1 MTSDKT
7 VHAFGADLLGDLDA
21 TGLADLIRRGD
32 ISAAEA
38 AAAAIARARR
48 LQPLLNAIEFETFE
62 SALRAAREA
71 SPGTGVFAGVP
82 TFIKDNTD
90 LQGLPTRQGSAAIPA
105 HPVAA
110 TGAFARQYL
119 STGLNV
125 IGKSALPELG
135 FNASTEFADRAP
147 TRNPWHTDFSSG
159 ASSGG
164 SAALVAAGVVPIAHA
179 NDGGGSIRI
188 PAAACGLVGLKPT
201 RGRHLDAENV
211 RGLPVNI
218 ISEGVVT
225 RSVRDTANFLYGIEQ
240 YWRNPKLAPV
250 GRVEG
255 PGARRLRIGLVLD
268 SVTGPS
274 DADTRATV
282 LATAQLLQRLGHDVV
297 EIPLPIDAQFAEDF
311 AIYWGMLSFLVS
323 TFGKQVIHPDFDK
336 RKLDNLSQGLA
347 ALYRKNM
354 LKTPFVIYR
363 LKRLERLYARA
374 FDKLDVILSPVLG
387 HTTPALGH
395 LSPAQDFDAL
405 FERLT
410 RYVSFTPLNN
420 VAGGPALA
428 LPMGAT
434 AQGLPIAVHLSA
446 NHGDERTLLELA
458 FELEA
463 AQPFRR
469 IQDVSPA
476 RASGLRGPHLHKCI
490 IVRPA
495 LRA

>member
-7 VHAFGADLLGDLDA
+7 VHAFTDDILGDLDA
-21 TGLADLIRRGD
+21 TGLAALLRRGAV
-32 ISAAEA
+32 SRREVAE
-38 AAAAIARARR
+38 AAIARARR
-48 LQPLLNAIEFETFE
+48 LQPLINAIELETYE
-62 SALRAAREA
+62 AALKA
-71 SPGTGVFAGVP
+71 SEQASSTGLFAGVP

-105 HPVAA
+105 RPMAA

-119 STGLNV
+119 STGVTV
-125 IGKSALPELG
+125 IGKSSLPEFG
-135 FNASTEFADRAP
+135 FNASTEFAGRAP

-201 RGRHLDAENV
+201 RGRHLDAESV
-211 RGLPVNI
+211 RALPVNI
-218 ISEGVVT
+218 VSEGVVT

-240 YWRNPKLAPV
+240 YWRNPKLPPV

-255 PGARRLRIGLVLD
+255 PGARRLRIGLVVD
-268 SVTGPS
+268 SFTGPS
-274 DADTRATV
+274 DAETRATV
-282 LATAQLLQRLGHDVV
+282 LATARLLQSLGHEIV
-297 EIPLPIDAQFAEDF
+297 EIPLPIGEQFAEDF
-311 AIYWGMLSFLVS
+311 SIYWGMLSFLVS
-323 TFGKQVIHPDFDK
+323 TFGTKVIHPDFDK
-336 RKLDNLSQGLA
+336 RKLDNLSRGLA

-363 LKRLERLYARA
+363 LKKLWTLYARA
-374 FDKLDVILSPVLG
+374 FDDLDVILSPVLA
-387 HTTPALGH
+387 HTTPELGH
-395 LSPAQDFDAL
+395 LSPTQDFDEL
-405 FERLT
+405 FARLT

-420 VAGGPALA
+420 AAGGPALS

-434 AQGLPIAVHLSA
+434 TRGLPIAVHLSA

-469 IQDVSPA
+469 IQDFAPA
-476 RASGLRGPHLHKCI
+476 RA
-490 IVRPA
+490 
-495 LRA
+495 